1 MSQAINAFARYDAPD
16 PVEHARQIEQMRA
29 ALQTAEP
36 GTLRQLDHAVDL
48 ASLLTT
54 ARQEAEALALLEPL
68 QPLALVHLACE
79 PAGWYY
85 LAHGT
90 ASQYLNRRDKAN
102 AMFGEALRL
111 SQAQGWE
118 RLEHFVHV
126 HWGRSRVEERLFSEA
141 RAHFQRALS
150 QRERLQHPGAGR
162 VRELLSALDAIE
174 GGHVQDLLPSD
185 AKRPFG

>member
-1 MSQAINAFARYDAPD
+1 MSQANNAFARYDTPD
-16 PVEHARQIEQMRA
+16 AVAHARQMEQMRA
-29 ALQTAEP
+29 ALQAAEP
-36 GTLRQLDHAVDL
+36 GSLDQLDHAADL

-68 QPLALVHLACE
+68 QPLALAHLACE

-90 ASQYLNRRDKAN
+90 ASQYLNRRDEPN

-162 VRELLSALDAIE
+162 VRELLAALAALQ
-174 GGHVQDLLPSD
+174 GGQGQAPLPNE
-185 AKRPFG
+185 AKRP